1 MKQLTD
7 HSTQNLSLA
16 EKLSRTGHEPGVYL
30 LKDEN
35 NVIIYIGKARDLRK
49 RLAAYFK
56 NSGHMDM
63 KTGVLVNKICD
74 FDTIITGNEKEA
86 LILESNLIKGHRPRY
101 NVVLKDDKRYP
112 SLRLNPEDEYPS
124 FSIVRKIG
132 KDDAIYFGPFASAQA
147 VRETLKTINKTFK
160 LRKCRARDFKTR
172 TRPCLHCQ
180 MAGCLAP
187 CCLDVDPRVYQ
198 EQVNEAIMF
207 LKGRAADLV
216 AKIKKQMNAA
226 ARAQKFERAAR
237 LRDKMFSLQKT
248 IEKQIAVTTDFQ
260 DRDVF
265 AIVRS
270 EGYAWVT
277 VLNVMGGFLTGTQ
290 HFSFE
295 EIISTDA
302 EAMGTFIRQYYE
314 KTTFLPKELLV
325 SIEMEDAKLIE
336 EWFKTVKHKTVKI
349 LNPKRG
355 QKTKLMHMAVH
366 NAENKL
372 QGWIA
377 ARTAEMELLLRL
389 QKRLKLARLPE
400 RIECFDNSNIS
411 GTEPVASM
419 VVFEKGK
426 AKKSA
431 YRKFKIKAVNTQD
444 DYAYMSEV
452 LTRRLGKI
460 NPQQASESTTTRKAG
475 GLDFTA
481 ISGKRQGRE
490 VPQSSPEHLMVDGG
504 KGQLNIAVAI
514 IKELGLEG
522 QFELIA
528 IAKKDEKKGESE
540 DKIFKPRRTNPIV
553 FGKNRDLLLFLQ
565 RIRDE
570 AHRFAI
576 TFHRKRRT
584 KTALQSELDAIPG
597 IGQKR
602 KAILLKHF
610 KSIKKIREANIN
622 ELNALPGISRSTA
635 QAVHRYYQD
644 SEDRGQMTED
654 R

>member
-1 MKQLTD
+1 MKQLSNHTEQ
-7 HSTQNLSLA
+7 SLSVANKLA
-16 EKLSRTGHEPGVYL
+16 RTAREPGVYL

-86 LILESNLIKGHRPRY
+86 LILESNLIKRHRPRY

-112 SLRLNPEDEYPS
+112 SLRLDPEDDYPS

-132 KDDAIYFGPFASAQA
+132 EDDAIYFGPFASAHA

-160 LRKCRARDFKTR
+160 LRKCRAKDFKTR

-180 MAGCLAP
+180 MEGCLAP
-187 CCLDVDPRVYQ
+187 CCLNVDPRVYQ

-207 LKGRAADLV
+207 LKGRATDLV
-216 AKIKKQMNAA
+216 AKIKTQMNAA
-226 ARAQKFERAAR
+226 ARAQEFEKAAR
-237 LRDKMFSLQKT
+237 LRDKLFSLQRT

-270 EGYAWVT
+270 RSYAWVT
-277 VLNVMGGFLTGTQ
+277 VLNVMGGFLKGTR

-295 EIISTDA
+295 ETMSTDA
-302 EAMGTFIRQYYE
+302 EALGIFIRQYYE
-314 KTTFLPKELLV
+314 KTISLPKELLV
-325 SIEMEDAKLIE
+325 SMEMEDAKLIE
-336 EWFKTVKHKTVKI
+336 AWFKTVKRKKVKI

-355 QKTKLMHMAVH
+355 EKAKLMRMAIH
-366 NAENKL
+366 NADNEL

-389 QKRLKLARLPE
+389 QKKLKLPKLPE

-411 GTEPVASM
+411 GAEPVASM

-431 YRKFKIKAVNTQD
+431 YRKFKIKGVNAQD

-452 LTRRLGKI
+452 LTRRLGKL
-460 NPQQASESTTTRKAG
+460 NPRQASESIPD
-475 GLDFTA
+475 L
-481 ISGKRQGRE
+481 
-490 VPQSSPEHLMVDGG
+490 LMVDGG
-504 KGQLNIAVAI
+504 KGHLNIALAI
-514 IKELGLEG
+514 TKELGLEG

-528 IAKKDEKKGESE
+528 IAKKDEKKGEIQ
-540 DKIFKPRRTNPIV
+540 DKIFKPHRTNPIV
-553 FGKNRDLLLFLQ
+553 FGKDRDLLLFLE

-570 AHRFAI
+570 THRFAI

-597 IGQKR
+597 IGKKR

-622 ELNALPGISRSTA
+622 ELNALPGITLSAARS
-635 QAVHRYYQD
+635 VRRYLNSQQK
-644 SEDRGQMTED
+644 RV
-654 R
+654 

>member
-7 HSTQNLSLA
+7 HSTQRLSVADKLA
-16 EKLSRTGHEPGVYL
+16 RMGHEPGVYL

-101 NVVLKDDKRYP
+101 NVILKDDKRYP
-112 SLRLNPEDEYPS
+112 SLRLDLEDKYPS

-132 KDDAIYFGPFASAQA
+132 KDDAIYFGPFASAHA

-160 LRKCRARDFKTR
+160 LRKCRVRDFKTR

-187 CCLDVDPRVYQ
+187 CCLDVDPRLYQ

-207 LKGRAADLV
+207 LKGRAKDLV
-216 AKIKKQMNAA
+216 AKIKKQMNTA
-226 ARAQKFERAAR
+226 ARAQEFEKAAR

-270 EGYAWVT
+270 RGYAWVT
-277 VLNVMGGFLTGTQ
+277 VLNVMGGFLTGTR

-325 SIEMEDAKLIE
+325 SVEMEDAKLIE
-336 EWFKTVKHKTVKI
+336 EWFKTVKRKKVKI

-355 QKTKLMHMAVH
+355 EKAKLMHMAIH
-366 NAENKL
+366 NAENEL
-372 QGWIA
+372 QDWIA

-389 QKRLKLARLPE
+389 QKRLKLAKLPE

-411 GTEPVASM
+411 GAEPVASM

-460 NPQQASESTTTRKAG
+460 NPQQASDSIPD
-475 GLDFTA
+475 L
-481 ISGKRQGRE
+481 
-490 VPQSSPEHLMVDGG
+490 LMVDGG
-504 KGQLNIAVAI
+504 KGQLNIASAI

-528 IAKKDEKKGESE
+528 IAKKDEKKGEIE
-540 DKIFKPRRTNPIV
+540 DKIFKPHRTNPIV

-610 KSIKKIREANIN
+610 KGIKKIREANID
-622 ELNALPGISRSTA
+622 ELNALPGITLSAA
-635 QAVHRYYQD
+635 QAVHRYLN
-644 SEDRGQMTED
+644 SESS
-654 R
+654 

>member
-1 MKQLTD
+1 MKELTE
-7 HSTQNLSLA
+7 HSTQRLSLA
-16 EKLSRTGHEPGVYL
+16 EKLSRTGHEPGVYF

-101 NVVLKDDKRYP
+101 NVILKDDKRYP
-112 SLRLNPEDEYPS
+112 SLKLDLEDKYPS

-132 KDDAIYFGPFASAQA
+132 KDDAIYFGPFASAHA

-160 LRKCRARDFKTR
+160 LRKCRAQEFKTR

-180 MAGCLAP
+180 MEGCLAP

-207 LKGRAADLV
+207 LKGRAMDLV

-226 ARAQKFERAAR
+226 ARAQEFERAAR
-237 LRDKMFSLQKT
+237 LRDKMYSLQKT

-270 EGYAWVT
+270 RGYAWVT
-277 VLNVMGGFLTGTQ
+277 VLNVMGGFLTGTR

-325 SIEMEDAKLIE
+325 SVEMEDAKLIE
-336 EWFKTVKHKTVKI
+336 EWFKTVKRKKVKI

-355 QKTKLMHMAVH
+355 EKAKLMHMAIH
-366 NAENKL
+366 NAENEL

-389 QKRLKLARLPE
+389 QKRLKLAKLPE

-411 GTEPVASM
+411 GAEPVASM

-460 NPQQASESTTTRKAG
+460 NPQQASDTIPD
-475 GLDFTA
+475 L
-481 ISGKRQGRE
+481 
-490 VPQSSPEHLMVDGG
+490 LMVDGG
-504 KGQLNIAVAI
+504 KGQLNIALAI

-528 IAKKDEKKGESE
+528 IAKKDEKKGEIE
-540 DKIFKPRRTNPIV
+540 DKIFKPHRTNPIV

-610 KSIKKIREANIN
+610 KSIKKIREANID
-622 ELNALPGISRSTA
+622 ELNALPGITLSAA
-635 QAVHRYYQD
+635 QAVHRLFKFRNRNEY
-644 SEDRGQMTED
+644 S
-654 R
+654 